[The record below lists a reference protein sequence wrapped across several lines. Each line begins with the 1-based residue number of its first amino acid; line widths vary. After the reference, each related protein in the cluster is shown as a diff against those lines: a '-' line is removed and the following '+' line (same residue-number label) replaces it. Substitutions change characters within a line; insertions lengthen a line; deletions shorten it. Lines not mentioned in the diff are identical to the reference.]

1 MKPTTLGRLFFVFAA
16 VSALSMSP
24 ALAGDD
30 EADLKAVL
38 NVMKKDANG
47 KVLQRQLNLSG
58 KLAGFPVG
66 TRINIRFGLR
76 GNRQHIAWYG
86 ATVDK
91 DESIKGKGTLIKK
104 GFAPGTY
111 EVQFWLKVGAQP
123 RAVRKWFTIN
133 RGWGRNHQE
142 LLNNVVIKIGSDEDY
157 KGFVSKSLADLRK
170 YLSQVEPVYKTL
182 SDRITNKTA
191 VDAAWKTQAQKYQD
205 LLTEIQRSFY
215 KWERTYVAMPLE
227 KYRLTFISIHVKL
240 YKLLN
245 AHTNGATG
253 LEQSLKFTEGEVKYL
268 RDALSPATPLEI
280 PKKKGEK

>member
-1 MKPTTLGRLFFVFAA
+1 MTHSTLGRLFFTFAA
-16 VSALSMSP
+16 VSALSLSP
-24 ALAGDD
+24 AFAGDE
-30 EADLKAVL
+30 EADLKAIL
-38 NVMKKDANG
+38 EVMEKDAEG
-47 KVLQRQLNLSG
+47 KAKKRQLNLSG

-86 ATVDK
+86 ATVNK
-91 DESIKGKGTLIKK
+91 DESIKGKGTVIAK

-157 KGFVSKSLADLRK
+157 KSFVTKSLTDLRK
-170 YLSQVEPVYKTL
+170 YLDQVEPVYKAL

-191 VDAAWKTQAQKYQD
+191 VDAAWKAQSQKYLE
-205 LLTEIQRSFY
+205 LLSEVQRSFY
-215 KWERTYVAMPLE
+215 KWERAHVAMPLE
-227 KYRLTFISIHVKL
+227 KYRLTFTSIHVKL

-245 AHTNGATG
+245 AHTNGSTG